1 MFNMKIESQMNMHDR
16 TLICGI
22 PKFDSIPKEV
32 TIAGKRFIV
41 IGVSSGVNPP
51 YMSLEIEKTDT
62 KMVGEE
68 AIG

>member
-22 PKFDSIPKEV
+22 PQFDSVPKEV
-32 TIAGKRFIV
+32 VIAGNRYDV

-51 YMSLEIEKTDT
+51 YVSLEIMKTDT

-68 AIG
+68 AIS